1 MSVTPPAERAGAPHP
16 GPASPVIVLSP
27 PRSFSTVV
35 SMMLGQHPQLF
46 GLPETQLFVAETV
59 KGWWDAS
66 ATATFPMTH
75 GLLRAVAELVFGGQT
90 EENAVRAAGWLSR
103 RWPMTTGLI
112 LESLADRVAPR
123 RLVEKSPSTVFYAE
137 WMQRANRMFP
147 DANFI
152 HLTRHPRGHAES
164 VMKYIRAST
173 SNGSTPGW
181 LLELASD
188 QSGLE
193 MSALLDPQRSWLRLH
208 NNIVLFLSGVPA
220 DRQRR
225 IRGEDAHQ
233 PLPAGCWA
241 RSARWL
247 DSATT
252 KPPSRTCSTPSAR
265 RSRASAL
272 RALSTATTSRSCRTR
287 ACGGR
292 PERRCPLTVRCRG
305 AKTALL
311 SFPRSENW
319 PESLGT
325 NKVANIR
332 QWLRPRTAVPGAP
345 MVFCPPDRGGS
356 SPDVRFMASWQP
368 PPRPPSPVRA
378 VRVCGE
384 DVIGALTPIGF

>member
-16 GPASPVIVLSP
+16 GPPGPVIVLSP

-75 GLLRAVAELVFGGQT
+75 GLLRAIAELVFGGQT

-123 RLVEKSPSTVFYAE
+123 RLVEKSPSTVFYVE

-173 SNGSTPGW
+173 SNGSIPGW

-208 NNIVLFLSGVPA
+208 NNIVLFLSDVPA

-225 IRGEDAHQ
+225 IRGEDVVTAPGRLLGQ
-233 PLPAGCWA
+233 I
-241 RSARWL
+241 ARWL
-247 DSATT
+247 G
-252 KPPSRTCSTPSAR
+252 
-265 RSRASAL
+265 L
-272 RALSTATTSRSCRTR
+272 RDDEAAVENMLH
-287 ACGGR
+287 
-292 PERRCPLTVRCRG
+292 PERSPFSRFGP
-305 AKTALL
+305 
-311 SFPRSENW
+311 
-319 PESLGT
+319 
-325 NKVANIR
+325 
-332 QWLRPRTAVPGAP
+332 PGAVYGNDISFLQNP
-345 MVFCPPDRGGS
+345 SLRREAGTPLSLDGPLPWREDGATFLPE
-356 SPDVRFMASWQP
+356 VRELA
-368 PPRPPSPVRA
+368 
-378 VRVCGE
+378 GE
-384 DVIGALTPIGF
+384 FGYE